1 MQYMVMIYGSHEAW
15 SALTPEAG
23 DEIGRKH
30 KALQAELG
38 ESGELIDH
46 KELAVEGA
54 RVVRRRGGVAET
66 VDGPFTEGKE
76 LLSGYY
82 LIEVDDAQR
91 ASEIAGRFGEAEF
104 APIEVRRL
112 SGSSSWDPPPLP

>member
-1 MQYMVMIYGSHEAW
+1 MQFMVMIYGSHEAW
-15 SALTPEAG
+15 SALTPQQG

-38 ESGELIDH
+38 ASGELIDH
-46 KELAVEGA
+46 KELDVEGA
-54 RVVRRRGGVAET
+54 RVVRTRGGVAEV
-66 VDGPFTEGKE
+66 VDGAFSEGRE

-82 LIEVDDAQR
+82 LVEVLGAER
-91 ASEIAGRFGEAEF
+91 ALEIAARFGEAEF

-112 SGSSSWDPPPLP
+112 SGESSWDPPSSP